1 MQLTKRSMLD
11 FCYWKCRD
19 SLEVLR
25 TLLFRNPWS
34 SPDSP
39 LAREKHLWPLI
50 ISRSNAPKPYTSDL
64 TEKTRL
70 SWHSGAVKPLQ
81 QGNRNVSSQKMRRKE
96 PLVLAYHNRDN
107 NLTTS
112 YIEPTMRSANSS
124 STPGLY
130 VLDKPKSEIL
140 GFMLVSKR
148 MLLGFKSPCI
158 ICSPQS
164 LWR

>member
-1 MQLTKRSMLD
+1 MLKD
-11 FCYWKCRD
+11 GD
-19 SLEVLR
+19 SLKLVL

-39 LAREKHLWPLI
+39 LASEKHLCPLI

-64 TEKTRL
+64 IEKRRL
-70 SWHSGAVKPLQ
+70 CRHSGAVKPLKD
-81 QGNRNVSSQKMRRKE
+81 GNKMQALKQLERKKS
-96 PLVLAYHNRDN
+96 LLLCHNNDI
-107 NLTTS
+107 NLTWS

-124 STPGLY
+124 SAPGLY
-130 VLDKPKSEIL
+130 VLAKPKSEIL
-140 GFMLVSKR
+140 GCMLESKR

-158 ICSPQS
+158 TCSPQC